1 MAKEL
6 ILQLS
11 KTRVLGSLAETD
23 GAAPVESGPPV
34 PPGSVTA
41 GLVTVATMTEE
52 VLLAPAVEVGPVERA
67 RIR

>member
-1 MAKEL
+1 M
-6 ILQLS
+6 
-11 KTRVLGSLAETD
+11 LGSLAETD
-23 GAAPVESGPPV
+23 EAALVESGPPV

-52 VLLAPAVEVGPVERA
+52 VLLAPAVEVDPVERA